1 MLRRDR
7 SDPAVVHK
15 LGKADD
21 AVERCPQL
29 VRHIGE
35 KLAFQ
40 PVGFLDVAVLR
51 FQFIVR
57 GPQLLFQDLS
67 IRDVANRAEHQNPV
81 FSFEG
86 AEADLDGKFAAV
98 FAQTVERQSGADGSH
113 FGTFEKGLPVL
124 RMFTAKALRHQ
135 HLHRFSQ
142 QLGPAVFEEL
152 FRLGIDENDFSFFVD
167 DDAGVGRRLQQ
178 STELGFGFFPLGD
191 VADRAHRKGAF
202 FGFER
207 AARTKACHSVT
218 SLPLH
223 VV

>member
-98 FAQTVERQSGADGSH
+98 FAQAVER
-113 FGTFEKGLPVL
+113 
-124 RMFTAKALRHQ
+124 
-135 HLHRFSQ
+135 
-142 QLGPAVFEEL
+142 
-152 FRLGIDENDFSFFVD
+152 
-167 DDAGVGRRLQQ
+167 
-178 STELGFGFFPLGD
+178 
-191 VADRAHRKGAF
+191 
-202 FGFER
+202 
-207 AARTKACHSVT
+207 
-218 SLPLH
+218 
-223 VV
+223 